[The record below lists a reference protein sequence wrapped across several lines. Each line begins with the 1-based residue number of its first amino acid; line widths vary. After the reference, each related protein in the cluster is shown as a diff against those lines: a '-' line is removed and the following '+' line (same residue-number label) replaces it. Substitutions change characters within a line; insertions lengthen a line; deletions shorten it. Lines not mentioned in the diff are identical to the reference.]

1 MSFMWSLVFKMP
13 LKVEKWSFLL
23 VLFWLIL
30 FLANIYHAVHY
41 TTVQKMSMSDLFF
54 ISRCLNCLPMPCRG
68 SSCIHLP
75 STKSAGLEVSFYLLL
90 LLYFFACVK
99 SIFVFRL
106 ELLVCIPRL
115 LPRSSTVTWLVSV
128 WCFWSSSSDFVAPCL
143 WRWKPQARKN
153 SLREVLS
160 YIV

>member
-1 MSFMWSLVFKMP
+1 MVIFVSLILTDFVFGENP
-13 LKVEKWSFLL
+13 SCSSLHLSSEESVS
-23 VLFWLIL
+23 VLF
-30 FLANIYHAVHY
+30 V
-41 TTVQKMSMSDLFF
+41 TSS
-54 ISRCLNCLPMPCRG
+54 CLNCLPMPCRG

-115 LPRSSTVTWLVSV
+115 SPRSSTVTWLVSV

-143 WRWKPQARKN
+143 WRWKPQARKS
-153 SLREVLS
+153 SLRKILS
-160 YIV
+160 CVV

>member
-1 MSFMWSLVFKMP
+1 MVIFVSLILTDFIFGENPSCSSLHLNSKESV
-13 LKVEKWSFLL
+13 S
-23 VLFWLIL
+23 VLF
-30 FLANIYHAVHY
+30 V
-41 TTVQKMSMSDLFF
+41 TSS
-54 ISRCLNCLPMPCRG
+54 CLNCLPMPCRG

-90 LLYFFACVK
+90 LLYFFASVK

-128 WCFWSSSSDFVAPCL
+128 WFFWSSSSDFVAPCL

-153 SLREVLS
+153 SLRKILS
-160 YIV
+160 CVVKYIFLTFFSPAF

>member
-13 LKVEKWSFLL
+13 LKLKNGHFVC
-23 VLFWLIL
+23 LIL
-30 FLANIYHAVHY
+30 TDFISGENPSCNHCIA
-41 TTVQKMSMSDLFF
+41 VQK
-54 ISRCLNCLPMPCRG
+54 R
-68 SSCIHLP
+68 
-75 STKSAGLEVSFYLLL
+75 VWVFYLLQVL
-90 LLYFFACVK
+90 VWIVCPCHAVDRVAFTYLQLKALVLRFPFTCFCCSTFFACVK

-153 SLREVLS
+153 SLRKILS
-160 YIV
+160 CVV

>member
-1 MSFMWSLVFKMP
+1 MVIFVS
-13 LKVEKWSFLL
+13 
-23 VLFWLIL
+23 LIL
-30 FLANIYHAVHY
+30 TDFIFGEHLSCSSLHHSSKDEYEWFI
-41 TTVQKMSMSDLFF
+41 F

-68 SSCIHLP
+68 SSCFHLP
-75 STKSAGLEVSFYLLL
+75 KTKSAGLEISFYLLL